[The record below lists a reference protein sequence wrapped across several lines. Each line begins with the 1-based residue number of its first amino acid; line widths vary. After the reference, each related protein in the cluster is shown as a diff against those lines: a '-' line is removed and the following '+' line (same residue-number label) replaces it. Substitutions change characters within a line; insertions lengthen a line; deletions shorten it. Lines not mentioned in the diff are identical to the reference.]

1 MKPAHAFN
9 LPYLQQLMQEINIFL
24 LKFITV
30 SFLNINT
37 YKRKKKIQIV
47 MFQFNLL
54 NSFSALK
61 EFGAFSCTFNV
72 MRHPSLKV

>member
-9 LPYLQQLMQEINIFL
+9 LPYLQQLMEEINIFL

-30 SFLNINT
+30 SFLNINI
-37 YKRKKKIQIV
+37 YEGKKIQIV

-61 EFGAFSCTFNV
+61 EFGTFSCTFNV
-72 MRHPSLKV
+72 IRHPFLKV